1 LEAKKTAIFR
11 LRRRFMMN
19 YRTPGIP
26 DELFVRSEDIPLTK
40 EEIRAL
46 TISKARLKPG
56 DNVIDVGCGTG
67 SMTVEAARQV
77 LPDGVVYAIDRDR
90 KAIALTERNLSKFN
104 LRDSVHLVNRE
115 ATRAL
120 EKMPA
125 VDAILI
131 GSGGSNLNK
140 IIELSFKKLKST
152 GRIVVNAI
160 LLETAYTALNELDRR
175 HFKDVQVVQ
184 VTIAKGRR
192 VRQGT
197 MMIARNPIL
206 IISGVKPGK
215 EK

>member
-1 LEAKKTAIFR
+1 
-11 LRRRFMMN
+11 MMN

-26 DELFVRSEDIPLTK
+26 DELFVRSEDIPMTK

-115 ATRAL
+115 ATQAL
-120 EKMPA
+120 GKLPA

-131 GSGGSNLNK
+131 GSGGTNLTK
-140 IIELSFKKLKST
+140 IIQLSFKKLKPT
-152 GRIVVNAI
+152 GRIVINAI
-160 LLETAYTALNELDRR
+160 LLETASTALNELSRL
-175 HFKDVQVVQ
+175 HFKDVEVIQ
-184 VTIAKGRR
+184 VTIAKSRKI
-192 VRQGT
+192 RQGT
-197 MMIARNPIL
+197 MMIARNPIM
-206 IISGVKPGK
+206 IISGVKPGRR
-215 EK
+215 E